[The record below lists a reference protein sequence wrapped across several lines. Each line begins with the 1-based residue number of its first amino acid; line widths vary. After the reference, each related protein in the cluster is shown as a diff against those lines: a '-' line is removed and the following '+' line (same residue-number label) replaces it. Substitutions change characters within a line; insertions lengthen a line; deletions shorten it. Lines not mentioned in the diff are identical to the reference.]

1 MNALEGIDVDPADAR
16 VLFLLKL
23 AMIRPL
29 AAEEALELAQLQA
42 AEKAEPLPQEVLQ

>member
-1 MNALEGIDVDPADAR
+1 MSALEGIDVDPVDVR

-29 AAEEALELAQLQA
+29 TAEEALELSQLQA
-42 AEKAEPLPQEVLQ
+42 AEKAEPLPQGALQ